1 MKYSEH
7 YLQGKTSLETRTVS
21 KRHDQAVAAW
31 PKPEEK
37 DEDIAGRSAL

>member
-1 MKYSEH
+1 MKPD
-7 YLQGKTSLETRTVS
+7 LQLGYRGKSSAFSAREFVDNSL
-21 KRHDQAVAAW
+21 W